1 MVKEIRQQLID
12 LIEIKELYESGKI
25 RAPIH
30 LSGNNEEELKIYL
43 KNKKK

>member
-12 LIEIKELYESGKI
+12 FEIEIKELYESGKI

-30 LSGNNEEELKIYL
+30 LSGNNG
-43 KNKKK
+43 KN